1 MLIEHVLWNKVTLK
15 NLHAYTLSL
24 NYITLNDVVVWV
36 MIIAS
41 FQWTKVPFTFLN
53 FVLTLDISAKE
64 SKKLYM
70 RLKDAVFWDN

>member
-41 FQWTKVPFTFLN
+41 FQWTKVAFTFLN

-70 RLKDAVFWDN
+70 RLKDAMFWDN